1 MTRVAWLLGFL
12 TGCMVVALTELGQDS
27 LSPRLSVSEPGGSL
41 VTPGVIRKGCSVC
54 VSG

>member
-1 MTRVAWLLGFL
+1 MTKVAWLSGFL
-12 TGCMVVALTELGQDS
+12 TRWMVAALTELGQDS
-27 LSPRLSVSEPGGSL
+27 LSPHLSVSEPSGSL